1 MASASGP
8 TLKERVQQQRDARR
22 RAVVDELRARS
33 GRTEQLLNEFQPDAV
48 EIEQARI
55 PGGMRWTLYTVIAM
69 IVATIGWSCWAEVD
83 KIVTSQGKLT
93 TADKQV
99 IIQTPNTAPIRT
111 VLARFGDIVRAGD
124 VLATLDPT
132 FSAADLAQL
141 EQKLI
146 SLDAQIARLNAE
158 RDSIP
163 YDLTGHEN
171 HRDWLMQ
178 QMAYV
183 ERKNEYDSKLAEFE
197 SEFSKVETQLKN
209 NGVEQAIEKEKLVK
223 LEEALE
229 ARSKLKQ
236 QGSVSDID
244 VMRWE
249 IQTMDS
255 RKNIDVL
262 EGKEKEL
269 AAEKEAITKRR
280 AAYIASWR
288 ADVAKQLVE
297 AAEKK
302 NSSDEEVKKAK
313 RTSELVELRV
323 PTDLPYKEFYVQEV
337 ADRTVGSVVQPG
349 EALFKL
355 TPLDAELE
363 VEVEIPGKDIS
374 YVKTGDLVR
383 VKLSAFPYQ
392 KNGWLDGNIRTIS
405 EGSFE
410 KEVQNGAP
418 PITTFRAR
426 VTLKPEQINF
436 RAKDYRLL
444 PGMTAD
450 ADIKVG
456 KRRVIEYILYPLMG
470 AVDSSIREP

>member
-8 TLKERVQQQRDARR
+8 TLKERVRQQRDARR
-22 RAVVDELRARS
+22 RAVVDELRARNPQTD
-33 GRTEQLLNEFQPDAV
+33 RLLSEFQPDAV
-48 EIEQARI
+48 EIEQSRI
-55 PGGMRWTLYTVIAM
+55 PGGMRWTLYTVVAM
-69 IVATIGWSCWAEVD
+69 IAAAIGWSCWAEVD
-83 KIVTSQGKLT
+83 KIVTSPGKLT
-93 TADKQV
+93 TADQQV
-99 IIQTPNTAPIRT
+99 IIQTPNTAPIRA
-111 VLARFGDIVRAGD
+111 VVARFGDIVHAGD

-141 EQKLI
+141 EQKLL
-146 SLDAQIARLNAE
+146 SLEAQIARLHAE
-158 RDSIP
+158 RDRVSF
-163 YDLTGHEN
+163 DLTGHED

-197 SEFSKVETQLKN
+197 SELSKVETQLKN
-209 NGVEQAIEKEKLVK
+209 NQVELVTEREKLVK

-229 ARSKLKQ
+229 ARSRLKQ
-236 QGSVSDID
+236 QGSASDID

-249 IQTMDS
+249 VQTMDS
-255 RKNIDVL
+255 RKNIDVS
-262 EGKEKEL
+262 EGRAKEF
-269 AAEKEAITKRR
+269 AAEREAIQKRK
-280 AAYIASWR
+280 AAYVASWR

-302 NSSDEEVKKAK
+302 NTSEEELKKAK

-363 VEVEIPGKDIS
+363 VEVEIGGKDIS
-374 YVKTGDLVR
+374 YVKAGDFVR

-392 KNGWLDGNIRTIS
+392 KNGWLDGTIRTIS

-410 KEVQNGAP
+410 KETQAGGP
-418 PITTFRAR
+418 PITMFRAR
-426 VTLKPEQINF
+426 VTLLPEQINF

-444 PGMTAD
+444 PGMTVD

-456 KRRVIEYILYPLMG
+456 RRRVIEYILYPLMG

>member
-8 TLKERVQQQRDARR
+8 TLKERVRQQRDARR
-22 RAVVDELRARS
+22 RAAVDELRARNPQTD
-33 GRTEQLLNEFQPDAV
+33 RLLNEFQPDAI
-48 EIEQARI
+48 EIEQARV
-55 PGGMRWTLYTVIAM
+55 PGGLRWTLYTVVAM
-69 IVATIGWSCWAEVD
+69 IAAAIAWSCWAEVD
-83 KIVTSQGKLT
+83 KIVSAPGKLT

-99 IIQTPNTAPIRT
+99 IIQTPNTAPIRS
-111 VLARFGDIVRAGD
+111 VEARFGDIVRAGD

-141 EQKLI
+141 EQKL
-146 SLDAQIARLNAE
+146 LALEAQIARLNAE
-158 RDSIP
+158 RDRGP
-163 YDLTGHEN
+163 FDLTGHTE

-183 ERKNEYDSKLAEFE
+183 ERKNEYDSKLAEFQ
-197 SEFSKVETQLKN
+197 SEMSKVETQLKN
-209 NGVEQAIEKEKLVK
+209 NQVELATERLKLVK

-244 VMRWE
+244 VMRWD

-262 EGKEKEL
+262 IGKQKEL
-269 AAEKEAITKRR
+269 AAETEAITRR
-280 AAYIASWR
+280 KEAYVASWR

-302 NSSDEEVKKAK
+302 NSSDEELKKAR
-313 RTSELVELRV
+313 RTSELVEIRV
-323 PTDLPYKEFYVQEV
+323 PTDSRYKEFYVQEV

-374 YVKTGDLVR
+374 TLKIGDFVR

-392 KNGWLDGNIRTIS
+392 KNGWLEGTIRTIS

-410 KEVQNGAP
+410 QESQNGSP

-426 VTLKPEQINF
+426 VTLAADQVNF
-436 RAKDYRLL
+436 RATDYRLL

-456 KRRVIEYILYPLMG
+456 RRRVIEYILYPLMG
-470 AVDSSIREP
+470 AIDSSIREP

>member
-33 GRTEQLLNEFQPDAV
+33 GRTEKLLNEFQPDAV

-55 PGGMRWTLYTVIAM
+55 PGGMRWTLYTVVAM
-69 IVATIGWSCWAEVD
+69 IIAIIGWSCWAEVD
-83 KIVTSQGKLT
+83 KIVTAQGKLT

-99 IIQTPNTAPIRT
+99 IIQTPNTAPIRA
-111 VLARFGDIVRAGD
+111 VIARFGDIVRAGD

-132 FSAADLAQL
+132 FSASDLAQL
-141 EQKLI
+141 EQKLL
-146 SLDAQIARLNAE
+146 SLDAQISRLNAE

-163 YDLTGHEN
+163 FDLTGHET

-197 SEFSKVETQLKN
+197 SELSKVETQLKN
-209 NGVEQAIEKEKLVK
+209 NEVEQLIEREKLVK

-269 AAEKEAITKRR
+269 AAENEAITKRR
-280 AAYIASWR
+280 AAYVASWR

-302 NSSDEEVKKAK
+302 NTSDEEVKKAK

-323 PTDLPYKEFYVQEV
+323 PTDQPYKEYYVQEV

-355 TPLDAELE
+355 TPLDSELE

-374 YVKTGDLVR
+374 YIKMGDMVR

-392 KNGWLDGNIRTIS
+392 KNGWLDGTIRTIS

-410 KEVQNGAP
+410 KEVQSGGP

-426 VTLKPEQINF
+426 VTLLPEQVNF
-436 RAKDYRLL
+436 RAQDYRLL

>member
-269 AAEKEAITKRR
+269 AAEKEAI
-280 AAYIASWR
+280 
-288 ADVAKQLVE
+288 
-297 AAEKK
+297 
-302 NSSDEEVKKAK
+302 
-313 RTSELVELRV
+313 
-323 PTDLPYKEFYVQEV
+323 
-337 ADRTVGSVVQPG
+337 
-349 EALFKL
+349 
-355 TPLDAELE
+355 
-363 VEVEIPGKDIS
+363 
-374 YVKTGDLVR
+374 
-383 VKLSAFPYQ
+383 
-392 KNGWLDGNIRTIS
+392 
-405 EGSFE
+405 
-410 KEVQNGAP
+410 
-418 PITTFRAR
+418 
-426 VTLKPEQINF
+426 
-436 RAKDYRLL
+436 
-444 PGMTAD
+444 
-450 ADIKVG
+450 
-456 KRRVIEYILYPLMG
+456 
-470 AVDSSIREP
+470 

>member
-8 TLKERVQQQRDARR
+8 TLKERVRQQRDSRR
-22 RAVVDELRARS
+22 RAALAELRANSPETDR
-33 GRTEQLLNEFQPDAV
+33 LLNEFQPDAV

-55 PGGMRWTLYTVIAM
+55 PGGVRWTLYTVVAM
-69 IVATIGWSCWAEVD
+69 IIAAIAWSCWAEVD
-83 KIVTSQGKLT
+83 KIVMAPGKLT

-99 IIQTPNTAPIRT
+99 IIQTPNTAPIRA
-111 VLARFGDIVRAGD
+111 VEARFGDIVRAGD

-141 EQKLI
+141 EQKL
-146 SLDAQIARLNAE
+146 LAVEAQIARLNAE
-158 RDSIP
+158 RDRVAFN
-163 YDLTGHEN
+163 LFGHED

-197 SEFSKVETQLKN
+197 SELSKIETQQKN
-209 NGVEQAIEKEKLVK
+209 TLVEMATEREKLVK

-244 VMRWE
+244 VMRWD

-255 RKNIDVL
+255 RKNLEVL
-262 EGKEKEL
+262 QGKQKEL
-269 AAEKEAITKRR
+269 AAETESITKRK
-280 AAYIASWR
+280 AAYVASWR

-302 NSSDEEVKKAK
+302 NTSEEELKKAR
-313 RTSELVELRV
+313 RTSELVEIRV
-323 PTDLPYKEFYVQEV
+323 PIDLPYKEFYVQEV

-363 VEVEIPGKDIS
+363 VEVEIAGKDIS
-374 YVKTGDLVR
+374 NLKLGDFVR

-392 KNGWLDGNIRTIS
+392 KNGWLEGTIRTIS

-410 KEVQNGAP
+410 KESQQPGP

-426 VTLKPEQINF
+426 VTLSKEQINF

-456 KRRVIEYILYPLMG
+456 KRRVIEYVLYPLMG
-470 AVDSSIREP
+470 AIDSSIREP

>member
-183 ERKNEYDSKLAEFE
+183 ERKNEYDSKLSEFE

>member
-48 EIEQARI
+48 EIEQSRI

-69 IVATIGWSCWAEVD
+69 ILAAIGWSCWAEVD

-99 IIQTPNTAPIRT
+99 IIQTPSTAPIRAVT
-111 VLARFGDIVRAGD
+111 ARFGDIVRAGD
-124 VLATLDPT
+124 VLATLDAT

-141 EQKLI
+141 EQKLV
-146 SLDAQIARLNAE
+146 SLDALISRLNAE
-158 RDSIP
+158 RDSVP
-163 YDLTGHEN
+163 FDLTGHEN

-183 ERKNEYDSKLAEFE
+183 ERKNEYDSKLSEFE
-197 SEFSKVETQLKN
+197 SELSKVSIQLKN
-209 NGVEQAIEKEKLVK
+209 NQVEQTIEREKLVK

-229 ARSKLKQ
+229 ARNKLKQ
-236 QGSVSDID
+236 QASVSDID

-269 AAEKEAITKRR
+269 AAENEAITKRR
-280 AAYIASWR
+280 AAYVASWR
-288 ADVAKQLVE
+288 ADVAKQIVE

-302 NSSDEEVKKAK
+302 NTSDEDLKKAK

-323 PTDLPYKEFYVQEV
+323 PSDLPNKEFYVQEV

-374 YVKTGDLVR
+374 YVKVGDLVR

-392 KNGWLDGNIRTIS
+392 KNGWLDGTIRTIS

-410 KEVQNGAP
+410 KEMQNGAP

-426 VTLKPEQINF
+426 VTLLPEQANF
-436 RAKDYRLL
+436 RARDYRLL

-450 ADIKVG
+450 TDIKVG
-456 KRRVIEYILYPLMG
+456 QRRVIEYILYPLMG

>member
-1 MASASGP
+1 
-8 TLKERVQQQRDARR
+8 
-22 RAVVDELRARS
+22 
-33 GRTEQLLNEFQPDAV
+33 
-48 EIEQARI
+48 
-55 PGGMRWTLYTVIAM
+55 
-69 IVATIGWSCWAEVD
+69 
-83 KIVTSQGKLT
+83 
-93 TADKQV
+93 
-99 IIQTPNTAPIRT
+99 
-111 VLARFGDIVRAGD
+111 
-124 VLATLDPT
+124 
-132 FSAADLAQL
+132 L
-141 EQKLI
+141 EQKLL
-146 SLDAQIARLNAE
+146 SLDAQISRLNAE

-163 YDLTGHEN
+163 FDLTGHET

-197 SEFSKVETQLKN
+197 SELSKVETQLKN
-209 NGVEQAIEKEKLVK
+209 NEVEQLIEREKLVK

-269 AAEKEAITKRR
+269 AAENEAITKRR
-280 AAYIASWR
+280 AAYVASWR

-302 NSSDEEVKKAK
+302 NTSDEEVKKAK

-323 PTDLPYKEFYVQEV
+323 PTDQPYKEYYVQEV

-355 TPLDAELE
+355 TPLDSELE

-374 YVKTGDLVR
+374 YIKMGDMVR

-392 KNGWLDGNIRTIS
+392 KNGWLDGTIRTIS

-410 KEVQNGAP
+410 KEVQSGGP

-426 VTLKPEQINF
+426 VTLLPEQVNF
-436 RAKDYRLL
+436 RAQDYRLL